1 MIALLAKLMD
11 WSAIQ
16 AVSLMMPS
24 DLMRTPRLAEALEFL
39 KGPECIPDDSQ
50 PVVGKNSIP
59 SENGGLPS
67 HFPES
72 SAA

>member
-1 MIALLAKLMD
+1 MSLLLRFRPRKSRPRKTGRKTTAA
-11 WSAIQ
+11 AII
-16 AVSLMMPS
+16 SLIREMNRVNP
-24 DLMRTPRLAEALEFL
+24 LWGA
-39 KGPECIPDDSQ
+39 
-50 PVVGKNSIP
+50 VVGKNSIP